1 MTSLTDL
8 SIQVNAHEHPLKLC
22 YPIERKSYG
31 TGWTC
36 NKWFSSLTYD
46 SPSYYCTFC
55 DFDLCQNCVKEYK
68 PNEIK
73 IYDSNSND
81 FMYVNNNIFN
91 NNTNSMEKILFLS

>member
-36 NKWFSSLTYD
+36 NK
-46 SPSYYCTFC
+46 
-55 DFDLCQNCVKEYK
+55 
-68 PNEIK
+68 
-73 IYDSNSND
+73 
-81 FMYVNNNIFN
+81 
-91 NNTNSMEKILFLS
+91 